1 MKAKEFVKKL
11 INDNVQFQMFWN
23 ELYDFEEQKLLN
35 DIDKYLQKM
44 HQNTFDTGYNEGY
57 EEGYL
62 DNAN

>member
-35 DIDKYLQKM
+35 DIDKYLQQT
-44 HQNTFDTGYNEGY
+44 HLGFDTGYNAGY
-57 EEGYL
+57 QENL
-62 DNAN
+62 HSAN

>member
-35 DIDKYLQKM
+35 DIDKYLQQT
-44 HQNTFDTGYNEGY
+44 HLAGFDTGYNAGY
-57 EEGYL
+57 QENL
-62 DNAN
+62 HSAS